1 MAHTRFA
8 STPDIM
14 KLPALDDWVLMV
26 NIARQCGAPV
36 LLPRALAVCCRHL
49 QPSSLVLNNAT
60 KEKLSLEDRALI
72 ADASQKLSQSLRET
86 VHQPIYYPMQ
96 EDFFHCENI
105 ATCRPAIAKVMK
117 ELDPNLLYWFLKN
130 GPYRE
135 VLENRYPDLC
145 TSCIARWE
153 SAFTKGSKEIWAK
166 LPSYFGLPP
175 WDALQKQSGL

>member
-14 KLPALDDWVLMV
+14 RLPALDDWVLMV

-96 EDFFHCENI
+96 E
-105 ATCRPAIAKVMK
+105 
-117 ELDPNLLYWFLKN
+117 EL
-130 GPYRE
+130 RE
-135 VLENRYPDLC
+135 HSDL
-145 TSCIARWE
+145 
-153 SAFTKGSKEIWAK
+153 SAGDCKGHEGAGSKLVVLVSQK
-166 LPSYFGLPP
+166 RSLPGSFGE
-175 WDALQKQSGL
+175 